1 MAKKPKNKVKELRK
15 GVSNIISSIEEKC
28 NSLLTLAEDVE
39 DQEFYNM
46 VEEVTN
52 KIMDVIMSE
61 GDSVGQG
68 AQELLKY
75 IDGEM
80 TDYYNEARD
89 EYGCD
94 DF

>member
-15 GVSNIISSIEEKC
+15 GVSNVISSIEEKC
-28 NSLLTLAEDVE
+28 NLLLTLAEDTE
-39 DQEFYNM
+39 DQELYNM
-46 VEEVTN
+46 VEDVTN

-68 AQELLKY
+68 AQEILEY
-75 IDGEM
+75 IDNDM
-80 TDYYNEARD
+80 ADYFNETAD
-89 EYGCD
+89 DYED

>member
-1 MAKKPKNKVKELRK
+1 
-15 GVSNIISSIEEKC
+15 
-28 NSLLTLAEDVE
+28 
-39 DQEFYNM
+39 M

-68 AQELLKY
+68 AQELLEY
-75 IDGEM
+75 IDGDM

-89 EYGCD
+89 EYNCD